1 MSKQANMNVFLH
13 FLLVIKQMNNFTVTE
28 AKNAL
33 LHEQSEFTDAVETR
47 KFIYRQLTRNVAK
60 GLLKRTNKL
69 NKGAKEVIYSKTEL
83 FFNLEIVPSS
93 RGSSAKSIEI
103 INNNSTNA
111 KVEKLQITEYQDE
124 LKKDLLTYEID
135 LNTVLEEAKEY
146 KRLTVRYPKLQEQL
160 QLHHTQA
167 KEKSIKLLGKINA
180 LQTLLGNKIK
190 EKQPC

>member
-1 MSKQANMNVFLH
+1 MSKKANMNVFLH
-13 FLLVIKQMNNFTVTE
+13 FILIIKQMNNFTVTQ
-28 AKNAL
+28 AKDAL
-33 LHEQSEFTDAVETR
+33 LREQPTFTDVVETR

-69 NKGAKEVIYSKTEL
+69 RKGVKEVIYSKTEL
-83 FFNLEIVPSS
+83 FFSLEVVPSS

-111 KVEKLQITEYQDE
+111 KAKKLEITEYQEE

-146 KRLTVRYPKLQEQL
+146 KRLTARYPKLHEQL

-180 LQTLLGNKIK
+180 LQTLLGNEKT
-190 EKQPC
+190 EKQLC